1 MKYIIGVDGGGTKT
15 IALIADLSGNV
26 LARSVSG
33 PSNYNAVGFDA
44 ACVALES
51 VIATVQKDYPGEVAA
66 LCLGLAGVGRA
77 EDVERFKV
85 WAAERFP
92 RMPVQIVNDAEILLA
107 VGSSSGPA
115 LALICGTGSI
125 AYGRTIAGEL
135 IRAGGW
141 GYLFGDEGSGYAIGA
156 AALRAVMQD
165 YDGREAATVL
175 TELILQRR
183 GLSTPPDLV
192 RNIYGAESPRSEVAA
207 LSEVVEQ
214 AAGENDA
221 VAIAI
226 LNAAANKLTRMLAA
240 VLPKLG
246 PSVVPLVIS
255 GGTIIHGLYLKQA
268 FVQACE
274 AQGLRFAEIYYI
286 VEPAEGA
293 LRLAKKLLRD

>member
-1 MKYIIGVDGGGTKT
+1 MKYIIGIDGGGTKT
-15 IALIADLSGNV
+15 VALLADLSGNV
-26 LARSVSG
+26 LARGVSG

-51 VIATVQKDYPGEVAA
+51 VIAAIQKDYPGEVAA

-77 EDVERFKV
+77 EDIERFQL
-85 WAAERFP
+85 WTAERFP
-92 RMPVQIVNDAEILLA
+92 GMPVQIVNDAEILLA
-107 VGSSSGPA
+107 VGSSNGPA

-125 AYGRTIAGEL
+125 AYGRSTAGEL

-156 AALRAVMQD
+156 AALRAVMQA
-165 YDGREAATVL
+165 YDGRAATTVL

-192 RNIYGAESPRSEVAA
+192 RNIYGAESPRSVVAA

-214 AAGENDA
+214 AAAKNDA
-221 VAIAI
+221 VAITI
-226 LNAAANKLTRMLAA
+226 LNETAHELTRMLAA

-246 PSVVPLVIS
+246 TSVVPLVIS
-255 GGTIIHGLYLKQA
+255 GGTIIHGVYLKQA
-268 FVQACE
+268 FAQACE